1 MILRRVNGDKIVQHI
16 DKEQNRE
23 CSYRKMWAIAWPFLL
38 HFQHP
43 AKQHSFFVV
52 SRSKIV
58 LPMKSEWSIFRGI
71 AVSLLRPVI
80 GSNFEIEWC
89 RQTNSC
95 RIQMIVQIQQ
105 YLLKIRLSQSSPS
118 SCIIGKHQYKWY
130 VYTILLTAHLLYFSA
145 HYFRSRPLF
154 WFSYWSLVHRCP

>member
-1 MILRRVNGDKIVQHI
+1 MVIKLYI

-43 AKQHSFFVV
+43 AKQHSFLVV

-58 LPMKSEWSIFRGI
+58 LPMRESTIFRGI

-89 RQTNSC
+89 RQTNSR
-95 RIQMIVQIQQ
+95 RIQVTVQIQQ
-105 YLLKIRLSQSSPS
+105 YLLKIRLSQSSS
-118 SCIIGKHQYKWY
+118 SPCIIGKHQYKWY
-130 VYTILLTAHLLYFSA
+130 VFTILLIAHLLYFSA

-154 WFSYWSLVHRCP
+154 RFSHRRLVHRCP